1 MGLGWKATD
10 GARIIPDDMTEP
22 AADEQKT
29 SASPVAS
36 GSLTAVVPVA
46 RASTTQRAL
55 LLLRLMRP
63 HQWLKNIFVFAGLLF
78 GGQWEDAALVAKVLT
93 AFAAFC
99 AVSSAVY
106 VLNDW
111 IDRAHDAQHPSKMH
125 RPLASG
131 AVSPAAAL
139 ALASAL
145 LLVGLALAGSMPW
158 LLVLLVVYGLVN
170 IAYSLHLKRV
180 AVVDVSAIASGFLL
194 RLLAGTVAV
203 GIAPSRWMLLTGLF
217 GALFLGFCKRRAE
230 SFHPVAKQRAVMADY
245 PPALLDVFIAVT
257 MAATLSTYALF
268 ATSDTALAQHGESLA
283 YTVPVVVFAMLRYT
297 WQVHRGLGEDVA
309 RDLLRDPWVLG
320 SVVLWVVLFVLGH
333 R

>member
-1 MGLGWKATD
+1 
-10 GARIIPDDMTEP
+10 
-22 AADEQKT
+22 
-29 SASPVAS
+29 
-36 GSLTAVVPVA
+36 
-46 RASTTQRAL
+46 
-55 LLLRLMRP
+55 MRP
-63 HQWLKNIFVFAGLLF
+63 HQWLKNVFVFAGLLF
-78 GGQWEDAALVAKVLT
+78 AGQWDDWALVLQVLT

-111 IDRAHDAQHPSKMH
+111 IDRAHDAQHPAKRH
-125 RPLASG
+125 RPLACG

-139 ALASAL
+139 TLAVLLLLMAVALAW
-145 LLVGLALAGSMPW
+145 SMWW
-158 LLVLLVVYGLVN
+158 LLVLMLVYGLVN
-170 IAYSLHLKRV
+170 LAYSLRLKRV

-230 SFHPVAKQRAVMADY
+230 SFHPVATQRAVMADY
-245 PPALLDVFIAVT
+245 PTALLDLFIAVT

-268 ATSDTALAQHGESLA
+268 ATSDTALAQHGEALA
-283 YTVPVVVFAMLRYT
+283 WTVPVVVFAMLRYT
-297 WQVHRGLGEDVA
+297 WQVHRGVGEDVA

-320 SVVLWVVLFVLGH
+320 SVLLWVALFVSG
-333 R
+333 RP